1 MSVATDI
8 LYPALRLAGV
18 ITAAG
23 RGPSVSQKADAFAA
37 LNRMVD
43 SWFQQRL
50 MIYTILLSRYTMVPS
65 QTSYTIGPGGD
76 FEAKWPVEIKSAAI
90 ILRGP
95 TEVYMPLKLLTHAE
109 WAAKSVRNIPTTVP
123 TELYND
129 GAYPLS
135 RLYLWGYPVGGNDIE
150 LSIWE
155 TVNQFPSQDA
165 DVSLVPAYLEAV
177 IYQLAVRLAAQ
188 FGLAPRP
195 DVMQL
200 AREAKAVIKASNAQA
215 PRIASAD
222 IGTQGRPKRDFNYGT
237 GQ

>member
-1 MSVATDI
+1 VSVATDI

-109 WAAKSVRNIPTTVP
+109 WAAKS
-123 TELYND
+123 
-129 GAYPLS
+129 
-135 RLYLWGYPVGGNDIE
+135 
-150 LSIWE
+150 
-155 TVNQFPSQDA
+155 DA
-165 DVSLVPAYLEAV
+165 
-177 IYQLAVRLAAQ
+177 LAVKAGRVRGPVPYRGGDRRATRGQ
-188 FGLAPRP
+188 RRTPRP
-195 DVMQL
+195 AGLCQRCD
-200 AREAKAVIKASNAQA
+200 
-215 PRIASAD
+215 P
-222 IGTQGRPKRDFNYGT
+222 GRA
-237 GQ
+237 